1 MGEVEVGGSEI
12 GTVDVNGTLGERE
25 LVGGVA
31 PRRKTG
37 GELAT
42 GIAIRRREKS
52 GHAIAV
58 GRASSGEE
66 AGAQGDDAAKGVDT
80 LAQTGVGCP

>member
-1 MGEVEVGGSEI
+1 MKRA
-12 GTVDVNGTLGERE
+12 LGKRE

-31 PRRKTG
+31 PRRETG
-37 GELAT
+37 GELTT

-58 GRASSGEE
+58 GRSSGGEE
-66 AGAQGDDAAKGVDT
+66 AGAQGDDAPKGVDT
-80 LAQTGVGCP
+80 LTQTGVGHP

>member
-1 MGEVEVGGSEI
+1 MVN
-12 GTVDVNGTLGERE
+12 VNGTLGKRE

-31 PRRKTG
+31 PRRETG

-42 GIAIRRREKS
+42 GIAICRREKS

-58 GRASSGEE
+58 GHASGGEE
-66 AGAQGDDAAKGVDT
+66 AGA
-80 LAQTGVGCP
+80 

>member
-1 MGEVEVGGSEI
+1 M
-12 GTVDVNGTLGERE
+12 VDVNGTLGKRE

-31 PRRKTG
+31 PRRETG

-42 GIAIRRREKS
+42 SIAICRREKS

-58 GRASSGEE
+58 GRASGGEE
-66 AGAQGDDAAKGVDT
+66 AGAQGDDAPKGVDT

>member
-1 MGEVEVGGSEI
+1 MGKVEVGGSEV
-12 GTVDVNGTLGERE
+12 GTVDVKGALRKRE

-31 PRRKTG
+31 PRRETG

-42 GIAIRRREKS
+42 GVAIRRREKS

-66 AGAQGDDAAKGVDT
+66 AGAQGDDAPKSVET
-80 LAQTGVGCP
+80 LAQTGVGRP